1 MRFAD
6 EISEIE
12 RFDLCETPR
21 AGARPSLSMSA
32 VAVTSTAG
40 TMIGNPTAGPRTTR

>member
-12 RFDLCETPR
+12 RFDLCGTPR
-21 AGARPSLSMSA
+21 GARPSLSMSA
-32 VAVTSTAG
+32 VAVMSTGG
-40 TMIGNPTAGPRTTR
+40 TQLNGLIACRWTTP